1 MTMEVDKWIAKAQGM
16 KSKEHHLGSLDGI
29 NVLSPSSSWPGA
41 GTSHNNTV
49 NVFEKLSQLC
59 AAQQSACLAA
69 AGMRPLALDMVKMQ
83 FL

>member
-1 MTMEVDKWIAKAQGM
+1 MFYPLRTAGQGM
-16 KSKEHHLGSLDGI
+16 GY
-29 NVLSPSSSWPGA
+29 
-41 GTSHNNTV
+41 GTANTV

-69 AGMRPLALDMVKMQ
+69 AGMRALALYGVKMQ

>member
-1 MTMEVDKWIAKAQGM
+1 MARIFCPLHPAGQG
-16 KSKEHHLGSLDGI
+16 LGH
-29 NVLSPSSSWPGA
+29 
-41 GTSHNNTV
+41 GTANTV

-69 AGMRPLALDMVKMQ
+69 AGTKALTLYVVKMQ